1 MPSYVF
7 KLMCFFLS
15 VLAYSLRRE
24 RGETPSPVSSIQ
36 RLSQQDAEG
45 YARLRSLQR
54 HRRPSYSQSSLE
66 VREINYFSQENL
78 IKLLLWIFIVRS

>member
-1 MPSYVF
+1 MWIY
-7 KLMCFFLS
+7 
-15 VLAYSLRRE
+15 RE

-66 VREINYFSQENL
+66 ARVLNIGFL
-78 IKLLLWIFIVRS
+78 ILTKHFM

>member
-1 MPSYVF
+1 MFY
-7 KLMCFFLS
+7 
-15 VLAYSLRRE
+15 RE

-66 VREINYFSQENL
+66 VCKRFFSLLKL
-78 IKLLLWIFIVRS
+78 IL

>member
-1 MPSYVF
+1 M
-7 KLMCFFLS
+7 KFFFS
-15 VLAYSLRRE
+15 GDYRD

-45 YARLRSLQR
+45 YAKLRSLQR

-66 VREINYFSQENL
+66 VKFMSIINYFVNY
-78 IKLLLWIFIVRS
+78 FR

>member
-1 MPSYVF
+1 MIFISLVYCIVTDLENQTIPIF
-7 KLMCFFLS
+7 INCFFLPFF
-15 VLAYSLRRE
+15 LFRE

-66 VREINYFSQENL
+66 VCKFRKFLHS
-78 IKLLLWIFIVRS
+78 F

>member
-1 MPSYVF
+1 MFS
-7 KLMCFFLS
+7 
-15 VLAYSLRRE
+15 RE

-66 VREINYFSQENL
+66 VCKRFFNSSKL
-78 IKLLLWIFIVRS
+78 I

>member
-1 MPSYVF
+1 MLYRKGDVLISYQL
-7 KLMCFFLS
+7 KAFFII
-15 VLAYSLRRE
+15 VHFYRE

-66 VREINYFSQENL
+66 AR
-78 IKLLLWIFIVRS
+78 IFIN